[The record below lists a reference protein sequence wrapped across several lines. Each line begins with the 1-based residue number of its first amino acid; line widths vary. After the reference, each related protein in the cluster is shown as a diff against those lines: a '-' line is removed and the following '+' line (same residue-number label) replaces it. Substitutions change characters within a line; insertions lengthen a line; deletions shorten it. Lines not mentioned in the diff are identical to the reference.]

1 MADGYG
7 RWPAIVPAIS
17 RQPSAMTG
25 FLLRHSHLRLLFDDA
40 AVEDVDAA
48 VGVPRVARIVRDHA
62 DRRAAAMQ
70 LAEQIHHRFAAARVE
85 VSRRLVRQQDQRLAG
100 DRARHSD
107 ALLLT
112 AGQLTRK
119 MLRAVR
125 HPDALE
131 RRLDALPA

>member
-62 DRRAAAMQ
+62 DRRAAAVQ
-70 LAEQIHHRFAAARVE
+70 LAQQIHHRFAAARVE
-85 VSRRLVRQQDQRLAG
+85 VSGRLVREQDERLARG
-100 DRARHSD
+100 PARPRD
-107 ALLLT
+107 AL
-112 AGQLTRK
+112 APAARPLTRE
-119 MLRAVR
+119 MLCAVG
-125 HPDALE
+125 P
-131 RRLDALPA
+131 PAPP